1 MRKSACLLASLAL
14 LTACNREPAVPT
26 AEENRQL
33 DDAAN
38 MLDRAPANL
47 ESVDDSAL
55 AGGNRVEAAN
65 TSEPLEQ

>member
-1 MRKSACLLASLAL
+1 MRSKACIVVLLALA
-14 LTACNREPAVPT
+14 TACNRDPAVPT

-55 AGGNRVEAAN
+55 VGDNRVEAAN
-65 TSEPLEQ
+65 TF

>member
-1 MRKSACLLASLAL
+1 MRKSARLLASLAL